1 MPEYAVVSC
10 GSGNSYGHP
19 DADTMEK
26 LQSMGIQVL
35 RTDKQGTVTAYS
47 GGNGITWDVSPCY
60 DYTPGNPDDTGTM
73 AGDAGVAHIR
83 THREKPKTARALM
96 QIHRIWGMET
106 LIRIQ
111 KQSSV
116 GRGSLQ
122 LEASI
127 TADQTVGT

>member
-47 GGNGITWDVSPCY
+47 GGNGITWDVSPCD

-73 AGDAGVAHIR
+73 AGDAGAAAY
-83 THREKPKTARALM
+83 TYTQGEN
-96 QIHRIWGMET
+96 
-106 LIRIQ
+106 
-111 KQSSV
+111 
-116 GRGSLQ
+116 
-122 LEASI
+122 
-127 TADQTVGT
+127 